1 MIATLKKSSVHTF
14 TYIGVF
20 LLVISVIVYLNIIFQ
35 QNLKTDIA
43 KQFNRQQLLLARGAS
58 RGIEKHID
66 NYIKHLVTL
75 AQLPAITNMEDGRAR
90 DQVLKALMDEIPAD
104 EENAVYFRLIDKNGV
119 IRLDRPS
126 TGSAGRDVS
135 GREYFSKARQLLKG
149 EVYIS
154 NMLRLTGLS
163 PAKRFIV
170 ISTPLYTDETKAG
183 RGFNGVALFAVSV
196 DDIAGEYVSSIHM
209 GERGYAWVMDSHGTL
224 VYHPTNPEMIGR
236 NLLMADKSCFACH
249 KSFDSE
255 KKILEGAAMEY
266 GVYTAPMGEDK
277 LISFS
282 RARVGSESW
291 IVCVTAP
298 YSEVTALIAKSM
310 RLYSWLISIIFF
322 TVIGTSL
329 FFIVLIKKKTAAD
342 ERAKYAAELE
352 DKVAKRTGELSR
364 EKEKLNAILSGFGA
378 GVSLIDGNYNV
389 QWTNEVITQKVR
401 YPAGKKCY
409 TAYRNRTS
417 PCPDCPLP
425 IALTSGR
432 IEQAEMVCRK
442 PTLKKDPLNDYISGD
457 LLAMLS
463 HESTGYFQIVIAP
476 IKDKNGKVTQVVEL
490 IQDITEIKG
499 LEQQMMHSEKLAA
512 LGRIS
517 AGIAHEIGNPLT
529 SISSFIQILQDNKY
543 DQFTNSTLDTVA
555 FHINRI
561 KEIVQQMASY
571 SRSYTMEKAPV
582 DVNETVKAAL
592 DLLGYEKGLKG
603 CQLFVSYH
611 PGRLTVT
618 ADEKW
623 LVSVFVN
630 LIINA
635 LDAMPNKG
643 RLSVKTYMDVL
654 PAGCR
659 KAVTEISDTGIGIPP
674 EDIERIFDPFFTTK
688 QAGKG
693 TGLGLAVS
701 YNIIK
706 DLKGDIK
713 VASQLGEGT
722 TFTIRLP
729 MEGCGDE

>member
-1 MIATLKKSSVHTF
+1 MKTFKKSSIHTI
-14 TYIGVF
+14 TYISVF
-20 LLVISVIVYLNIIFQ
+20 LLIISVIVYLNIIFQ

-58 RGIEKHID
+58 LGIEKQID
-66 NYIKHLVTL
+66 TYIKHLTTI
-75 AQLPAITNMEDGRAR
+75 AQLPSIRDMDDSRAREQVIQALMEDITQNA
-90 DQVLKALMDEIPAD
+90 
-104 EENAVYFRLIDKNGV
+104 ENAIYFQLVDKNGRV
-119 IRLDRPS
+119 RLDRPAAGP
-126 TGSAGRDVS
+126 TGADVS
-135 GREYFSKARQLLKG
+135 DAEYFFKARQLLKG

-154 NMLRLTGLS
+154 GMLRLPKIS
-163 PAKRFIV
+163 ESKRFIV
-170 ISTPLYTDETKAG
+170 ISTPLYGTGSSGG
-183 RGFNGVALFAVSV
+183 RAFNGVALFAVSV
-196 DDIAGEYVSSIHM
+196 DDIAGEYVSRIHI

-249 KSFDSE
+249 KSFDAE
-255 KKILEGAAMEY
+255 KKILSGTSMDY

-277 LISFS
+277 LISFA

-298 YSEVTALIAKSM
+298 YTEVTALIAKSM
-310 RLYSWLISIIFF
+310 RLYSWLISIIFL

-342 ERAKYAAELE
+342 ERAKYAVELE
-352 DKVAKRTGELSR
+352 NKVTERTGELSR

-378 GVSLIDGNYNV
+378 GVSLLDANYNV
-389 QWTNEVITQKVR
+389 QWANDVITQRLR
-401 YPAGKKCY
+401 YPVGKKCY
-409 TAYRNRTS
+409 TAYRNRTA

-425 IALTSGR
+425 AALVSGR

-442 PTLKKDPLNDYISGD
+442 PALRKDPINDYISGD

-463 HESTGYFQIVIAP
+463 HEATGYFQIVLAP
-476 IKDKNGKVTQVVEL
+476 IKDRQGKVTQVVEL

-529 SISSFIQILQDNKY
+529 SISSFIQILQGNEY
-543 DQFTNSTLDTVA
+543 DQFTNNTLDTVL

-561 KEIVQQMASY
+561 KDIVQQMSSY
-571 SRSYTMEKAPV
+571 SRSYTIEKAPV
-582 DVNETVKAAL
+582 DVNDTVKAAL
-592 DLLGYEKGLKG
+592 DLLGYEKGMKG

-611 PGRLTVT
+611 PSKLTVL

-643 RLSVKTYMDVL
+643 RLTVKTYMEVL
-654 PAGCR
+654 PGGCR
-659 KAVTEISDTGIGIPP
+659 KAVVEITDTGVGIPS
-674 EDIERIFDPFFTTK
+674 EDIEKIFDPFFTTK
-688 QAGKG
+688 QSGKG

-713 VASQLGEGT
+713 VGSQLGEGT

-729 MEGCGDE
+729 LEGCGDE